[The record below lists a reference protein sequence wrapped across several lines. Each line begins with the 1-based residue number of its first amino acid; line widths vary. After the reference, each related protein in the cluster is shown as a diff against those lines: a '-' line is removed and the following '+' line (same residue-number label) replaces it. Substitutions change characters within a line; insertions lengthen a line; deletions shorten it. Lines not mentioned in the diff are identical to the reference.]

1 MKLTLEVMPWTLGIC
16 QWPKEEPLPEWV
28 RRSEFW
34 SITHTHDEVSIVC
47 EERLI
52 PKEMQSELEWSIL
65 KVLGPL
71 DFALTGILSQITAP
85 LAEAEI
91 SIFSL
96 STYDTDYVMV
106 KSSTLDEVCGI
117 LREIHDVIGG

>member
-1 MKLTLEVMPWTLGIC
+1 
-16 QWPKEEPLPEWV
+16 
-28 RRSEFW
+28 
-34 SITHTHDEVSIVC
+34 
-47 EERLI
+47 
-52 PKEMQSELEWSIL
+52 MQSELEWSIL